1 MCNASGDL
9 LNHVLLS
16 FQYLVIKPVAAPRPA
31 ISRAVTSPTP
41 KTAPPSDG
49 GKPFA
54 SWRTEQSRGSGACRA
69 DRTHWH
75 SGIFRMLNARNE
87 RASGRVGAAPIR
99 RSENLRTASRTLGVR
114 ATSIPILA
122 RQDQLAI
129 WVTSRCPW
137 REAAIAGADGMEL
150 RCGMRFHRVSSLS
163 RMSDAPAST
172 SPSSLASSRMRA
184 SIEPAGSGF
193 SSCADA

>member
-54 SWRTEQSRGSGACRA
+54 SWRTEQSWASGTCRA
-69 DRTHWH
+69 DRAHWH

-99 RSENLRTASRTLGVR
+99 RSENLRTASRTLGLRV
-114 ATSIPILA
+114 TSIPVLT

-129 WVTSRCPW
+129 RVSGRSAR
-137 REAAIAGADGMEL
+137 RETAVAGADGVEL
-150 RCGMRFHRVSSLS
+150 RRGVWFHRVSSLS